1 MVLTKHTRV
10 LTLNDMERL
19 ERTLFRLEQGRPGS
33 RYAFYIYLVGTSYTL
48 CHGRAKCTE
57 KYCNLCCTFGAKKR
71 SSHQFAHRY
80 AVCAWGQEGFSD
92 LNAFISLRLCFQR
105 GCLQM
110 YAGGLCQNTVYL
122 CHLPKCHGEKVAIY
136 SPVTGTVLSVVS
148 AVVSAWGCGH

>member
-57 KYCNLCCTFGAKKR
+57 KYCNLCCTFGAKNYPAT
-71 SSHQFAHRY
+71 SLHTATLCAHGGRK
-80 AVCAWGQEGFSD
+80 G
-92 LNAFISLRLCFQR
+92 SL
-105 GCLQM
+105 
-110 YAGGLCQNTVYL
+110 
-122 CHLPKCHGEKVAIY
+122 I
-136 SPVTGTVLSVVS
+136 
-148 AVVSAWGCGH
+148 